1 MTGTIEA
8 NFQAAAQLVALG
20 IEAAAI
26 LIIAGGALEAAFTF
40 LRHILFERGTM
51 LRRRDIWIRFAAW
64 IVLSL
69 EFALGADVIRT
80 AVAPSWDDIG
90 KLGAIAA
97 IRTAL
102 NYFLVKDIKES
113 GEMSADVP
121 VRSGS

>member
-1 MTGTIEA
+1 MIETIET
-8 NFQAAAQLVALG
+8 NFQAVAQLAALG

-26 LIIAGGALEAAFTF
+26 IIIAGGAIEAVVTY
-40 LRHILFERGTM
+40 LRHLAFDRATI

-102 NYFLVKDIKES
+102 NYFLVRDIKES
-113 GEMSADVP
+113 GELSAEVP

>member
-1 MTGTIEA
+1 MIEMIEA
-8 NFQAAAQLVALG
+8 NFQELAQLAALG

-26 LIIAGGALEAAFTF
+26 LIIAGGAIEAGITF
-40 LRHILFERGTM
+40 LRHLISGGATM

-80 AVAPSWDDIG
+80 AIAPSWDDIG

-102 NYFLVKDIKES
+102 NYFLVRDIKEAA
-113 GEMSADVP
+113 EMSAIVP
-121 VRSGS
+121 VRSDN

>member
-1 MTGTIEA
+1 MIETIEA
-8 NFQAAAQLVALG
+8 NFQAAAQLAALG

-26 LIIAGGALEAAFTF
+26 IIIAGGAIEAGVTF
-40 LRHILFERGTM
+40 VRHLLFERGTV

-90 KLGAIAA
+90 KLGAIAT

-102 NYFLVKDIKES
+102 NYFLVRDIKES
-113 GEMSADVP
+113 GQLAPEAP